1 MLVDKRVTSWIES
14 QMIFIDSY
22 DSSFWNK
29 AVFSGCIIVTLFA
42 TLWLMFAEYAT
53 SNTWLKEYQL
63 AGDLLRRILI
73 TSCLIIY
80 FVRLQ
85 VTVWVFQKRKWTWLE
100 TITITVLMSFV
111 LYALASVGGNNK
123 QVVGVVEVIGI
134 LLYLSGSYINTH
146 SEYYRHVWKLKEENR
161 GRLYTERLFSLAMHI
176 NYFGDIV
183 LFTGLAMVTHSLSM
197 LVIPLIMGVNFVFNI
212 IPSLDKYLEKK
223 YKDEFRDYSKN
234 TKKFIPLIY

>member
-1 MLVDKRVTSWIES
+1 
-14 QMIFIDSY
+14 MIFINNY

-29 AVFSGCIIVTLFA
+29 SLFSGCIIITLLA

-53 SNTWLKEYQL
+53 SNTWMKEYQL

-73 TSCLIIY
+73 ASCLIIY

-111 LYALASVGGNNK
+111 LYAFASVGGNNK
-123 QVVGVVEVIGI
+123 QVVGTVEVIGI

-146 SEYYRHVWKLKEENR
+146 SEYYRHLWKLKEENR
-161 GRLYTERLFSLAMHI
+161 GRLYTEGLF
-176 NYFGDIV
+176 G
-183 LFTGLAMVTHSLSM
+183 LSM
-197 LVIPLIMGVNFVFNI
+197 QQLFRRYR
-212 IPSLDKYLEKK
+212 SLYGTC
-223 YKDEFRDYSKN
+223 YGNS
-234 TKKFIPLIY
+234 

>member
-1 MLVDKRVTSWIES
+1 
-14 QMIFIDSY
+14 MIFIDNY
-22 DSSFWNK
+22 ESSFWNK
-29 AVFSGCIIVTLFA
+29 SLFSGCIIVTLIA

-73 TSCLIIY
+73 SSCLVIY

-111 LYALASVGGNNK
+111 LYAFASGGGNNK
-123 QVVGVVEVIGI
+123 QVVGAVEIIGI
-134 LLYLSGSYINTH
+134 LFYLSGSYINTH
-146 SEYYRHVWKLKEENR
+146 SEYYRHVWKLKKKNR
-161 GRLYTERLFSLAMHI
+161 GRLYTKGLFSLAMHI

-183 LFTGLAMVTHSLSM
+183 LFTGLAMITHSLSM
-197 LVIPLIMGVNFVFNI
+197 LIIPLIMAMNFVFNI
-212 IPSLDKYLEKK
+212 IPSLDRYLEKK
-223 YKDEFRDYSKN
+223 YKDEFRDYSKK
-234 TKKFIPLIY
+234 TKKLIPLIY